1 MAMASVVH
9 IKDRRTRLRETL
21 VQLVQDL
28 MARDGLGA
36 VQARRLAQLAGCSV
50 GAIYNVFPDLDD
62 LILTANVD
70 TLDRL
75 LAHQRTALERLD
87 ASATRTTQL
96 LALAIA
102 TVDFAHGCEPAW
114 RALYE
119 YRGGAQ
125 KPYPD
130 WYAELHT
137 RPAAMIERIILA
149 GEPERT
155 AGSETSRLARGLW
168 SAVHGIILSGMDARK
183 GRETRSEIEAQACL
197 LVTIAAQGLEA
208 ILEMK
213 RKG

>member
-1 MAMASVVH
+1 MASVIH

-28 MARDGLGA
+28 MASEGLGA

-50 GAIYNVFPDLDD
+50 GAIYNVFPDLND

-75 LAHQRTALERLD
+75 LAQQRTALERLPPH
-87 ASATRTTQL
+87 ATRTAQL
-96 LALAIA
+96 VALALA
-102 TVDFAHGCEPAW
+102 TVNFAHDFEPAW
-114 RALYE
+114 RALYDH
-119 YRGGAQ
+119 RGGAQ

-130 WYAELHT
+130 WYAALHV
-137 RPAAMIERIILA
+137 RPVTMIERIILA
-149 GEPERT
+149 EEPNAA
-155 AGSETSRLARGLW
+155 AGHETSRLARGLW
-168 SAVHGIILSGMDARK
+168 SALLGIVVDGMDTRK
-183 GRETRSEIEAQACL
+183 DRQKRDEIEAQASL

-208 ILEMK
+208 ILEMR